1 MEVESTRSNLGKRGP
16 SWRARNPKLMETP
29 FVGNVRTF
37 LFRKP
42 FSGEPFV
49 QLWGIYFGPKRPPPA
64 SLFLDWI
71 HLKKGSKLDCILSL
85 PMYRPTLLAQ
95 NCHSNVRN
103 SKISETNGKSFQFY
117 GFLAGQKATPQ
128 KLWLPIQMYLHIYIY
143 TYILIGSASGIRK
156 FQNISG

>member
-71 HLKKGSKLDCILSL
+71 HLKRARSLTASSHYPCTGLRCWHKIVTATYAIQRFLKLTVNPSSSTDFLQDKKQ
-85 PMYRPTLLAQ
+85 RPN
-95 NCHSNVRN
+95 NCDFPY
-103 SKISETNGKSFQFY
+103 KC
-117 GFLAGQKATPQ
+117 
-128 KLWLPIQMYLHIYIY
+128 IYIY
-143 TYILIGSASGIRK
+143 TYIHISWLVQLPGSEYFRI
-156 FQNISG
+156 